1 MTAAG
6 GVAAAAAQAEEAA
19 GAAADPAPVALRRSH
34 LLAVYAAAP
43 LLMLAAVLDLWLAD
57 GGLRRALP
65 ASPWALP
72 GYALVLGLPHIVAS
86 FFAFADAGLAHACR
100 PVLQRAAWQA
110 ALAAACVAPFLGQAW
125 AEGVVVAA
133 TMVHVMGQQTGL
145 AVGMLRLPPQ
155 GPLRHAAAA
164 WRLLLAL
171 SGAAAGLAL
180 GGEGARDIV
189 AQPAHWMLAAG
200 LALGMAT
207 PLAAWLGWRAFAP
220 GTGAQP
226 RALLAMHGTTA
237 VGLGLAVAGYPL
249 LGIALL
255 RVVHDTTAFLIYGTL
270 ANEREQVAPGRNR
283 LYRLLGLAGR
293 RPGVWLWPVAIV
305 LVVAAVPWLPPAVV
319 LWLVFLHYAAE
330 HHLWRRGSPLRD
342 GLRLG

>member
-1 MTAAG
+1 MTPATADALSPRAPAAT
-6 GVAAAAAQAEEAA
+6 E
-19 GAAADPAPVALRRSH
+19 GAPLRRGH
-34 LLAVYAAAP
+34 LLAVYAATP
-43 LLMLAAVLDLWLAD
+43 LLWLPVLLDQWLWNGHLRAAM
-57 GGLRRALP
+57 P

-86 FFAFADAGLAHACR
+86 FFAFADTGLARTCR

-110 ALAAACVAPFLGQAW
+110 AVATACVAPFLGQPW

-155 GPLRHAAAA
+155 GTRRHLGQA
-164 WRLLLAL
+164 WRALLAV

-189 AQPAHWMLAAG
+189 DHPARWLQVAG
-200 LALGMAT
+200 LALCLAT
-207 PLAAWLGWRAFAP
+207 PLAAWLAYRAR
-220 GTGAQP
+220 GEGRGGDV

-237 VGLGLAVAGYPL
+237 AGLGLVVAGYPL

-255 RVVHDTTAFLIYGTL
+255 RVVHDVTAFLFYGAL
-270 ANEREQVAPGRNR
+270 ANARERSAPGRNR
-283 LYRLLGLAGR
+283 LYRLLGLAAR
-293 RPGVWLWPVAIV
+293 RPGPWLWPLAIV
-305 LVVAAVPWLPPAVV
+305 VVVVTVPWLPPAAV
-319 LWLVFLHYAAE
+319 LWVVFVHYAAE
-330 HHLWRRGSPLRD
+330 HHLWRQGSALRQCLL
-342 GLRLG
+342 LR